1 MKKITLIIKLKNT
14 LIKEYAWGYISSR
27 SPQKT
32 FDFVEKG
39 TLKELKNSAYF
50 SKVTKVYLIIP
61 TKIISNLKLDLPLE
75 LQNKKNI
82 QTTVEF
88 LAEEYIFQKIE
99 DVKISI
105 IKRGANYVYVS
116 VVDKKIIDEITLSF
130 LEIGIDI
137 DLITSEAMC
146 LPIKKNHWTV
156 LSRDSSKIIKM
167 QDFDCIE
174 LKNSL
179 FNVFLNEHQPK
190 LHNIYFQNS
199 KEEFDFISNNLVNNS
214 TNLINLNSEKSPY
227 FRYRT
232 KTKSICVLTFF
243 FIISFFLSKISNNI
257 ALQSKVDVINEEIK
271 HMAQKDLGNINDSM
285 SIDEIK
291 LGYEAKLIEQAKPK
305 QDFYSRLV
313 ELDRILSG
321 LKDLQIKRL
330 DYNND
335 TETFSLHIEGKNNRN
350 VAVLLKKLKNLKI
363 LSNTKKNN
371 LDIISFKVLG

>member
-32 FDFVEKG
+32 LGFVEKG

-130 LEIGIDI
+130 SEIGIDI

-146 LPIKKNHWTV
+146 LPI
-156 LSRDSSKIIKM
+156 
-167 QDFDCIE
+167 
-174 LKNSL
+174 
-179 FNVFLNEHQPK
+179 
-190 LHNIYFQNS
+190 
-199 KEEFDFISNNLVNNS
+199 
-214 TNLINLNSEKSPY
+214 
-227 FRYRT
+227 
-232 KTKSICVLTFF
+232 
-243 FIISFFLSKISNNI
+243 
-257 ALQSKVDVINEEIK
+257 
-271 HMAQKDLGNINDSM
+271 
-285 SIDEIK
+285 
-291 LGYEAKLIEQAKPK
+291 
-305 QDFYSRLV
+305 
-313 ELDRILSG
+313 
-321 LKDLQIKRL
+321 
-330 DYNND
+330 
-335 TETFSLHIEGKNNRN
+335 
-350 VAVLLKKLKNLKI
+350 
-363 LSNTKKNN
+363 
-371 LDIISFKVLG
+371 